1 MKSTF
6 IDETIPGK
14 FIFNVLLQMQER
26 SSQLL
31 EKYKLVHRGWQ
42 RDIVCGDC
50 NQDLGRINVR
60 AKNWLSWSKNRF
72 ISDNIWTFCGSMFKT
87 LKPLEWLEMHG

>member
-1 MKSTF
+1 MKIYFHRMKQYLASSLSMCYC
-6 IDETIPGK
+6 K
-14 FIFNVLLQMQER
+14 SQER

-50 NQDLGRINVR
+50 NQDLGRDKR
-60 AKNWLSWSKNRF
+60 Q
-72 ISDNIWTFCGSMFKT
+72 G
-87 LKPLEWLEMHG
+87 